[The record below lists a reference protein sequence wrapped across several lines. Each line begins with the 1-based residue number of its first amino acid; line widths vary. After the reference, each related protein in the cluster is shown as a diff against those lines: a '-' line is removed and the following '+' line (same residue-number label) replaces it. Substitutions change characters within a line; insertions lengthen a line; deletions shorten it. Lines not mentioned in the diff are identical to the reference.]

1 MSDSSMAPL
10 RSWLAAPLDRDVS
23 EAIERIRCAP
33 DVQQVAVMP
42 DVHLA
47 AEVCIGV
54 VVATSHLI
62 YPQAVG
68 GDIGCGMLAV
78 AVDVEASALKNP
90 KTAAQLLNEIGRAVP
105 SRRRNRNA
113 VIPQPAEIASD
124 PLSHVRLEAIRQK
137 EGEIEFAPG
146 KTMRERIRSLSERPF
161 IDEQG
166 RPWRARA

>member
-1 MSDSSMAPL
+1 ML
-10 RSWLAAPLDRDVS
+10 
-23 EAIERIRCAP
+23 
-33 DVQQVAVMP
+33 

-47 AEVCIGV
+47 VEVCIGV

-68 GDIGCGMLAV
+68 GDIGCGMLVV
-78 AVDVEASALKNP
+78 AVEVEASALKNP

-124 PLSHVRLEAIRQK
+124 PPSHARLEAIRLK
-137 EGEIEFAPG
+137 EGEIELATLGSGNHFLEMQA
-146 KTMRERIRSLSERPF
+146 
-161 IDEQG
+161 DEEDRLWLMVHSGSRALG
-166 RPWRARA
+166 R

>member
-1 MSDSSMAPL
+1 
-10 RSWLAAPLDRDVS
+10 
-23 EAIERIRCAP
+23 
-33 DVQQVAVMP
+33 MP

-90 KTAAQLLNEIGRAVP
+90 KTP
-105 SRRRNRNA
+105 HSC
-113 VIPQPAEIASD
+113 
-124 PLSHVRLEAIRQK
+124 
-137 EGEIEFAPG
+137 
-146 KTMRERIRSLSERPF
+146 
-161 IDEQG
+161 
-166 RPWRARA
+166 

>member
-23 EAIERIRCAP
+23 EALERLRRAP

-113 VIPQPAEIASD
+113 VIPQPAE
-124 PLSHVRLEAIRQK
+124 
-137 EGEIEFAPG
+137 
-146 KTMRERIRSLSERPF
+146 
-161 IDEQG
+161 
-166 RPWRARA
+166 

>member
-1 MSDSSMAPL
+1 MSEASMAPI
-10 RSWLAAPLDRDVS
+10 RTWLAAPMDHDVS
-23 EAIERIRCAP
+23 EAVGRLRRAP

-47 AEVCIGV
+47 ADVCIGV
-54 VVATSHLI
+54 VVATSHVI

-90 KTAAQLLNEIGRAVP
+90 KTAARLLNEIGCAVP

-113 VIPQPAEIASD
+113 VIPQPAEI
-124 PLSHVRLEAIRQK
+124 
-137 EGEIEFAPG
+137 
-146 KTMRERIRSLSERPF
+146 
-161 IDEQG
+161 
-166 RPWRARA
+166 